1 MSTRAKVQI
10 IGENTIYEVYRIQD
24 GDVGTVMPELM
35 QALDDL
41 PQPAELVAKLLRNPA
56 YTSQFTENNT
66 DIAYQVVYEGD
77 RIELCTWIAQ

>member
-10 IGENTIYEVYRIQD
+10 IGENAIYEIYRIQD
-24 GDVGTVMPELM
+24 GDVGTVMPELV

-56 YTSQFTENNT
+56 YTSQYVENIDT
-66 DIAYQVVYEGD
+66 TYQVVYAGD